1 MSGIEF
7 LGQNQ
12 KDNNAK
18 VIYLSDKGS
27 IEEFIQVVNLGAFEY
42 VRKPISPVQFAVI
55 VCDFFIENLR
65 EYQLN
70 SGAISGNVF

>member
-12 KDNNAK
+12 KDNIAK

-27 IEEFIQVVNLGAFEY
+27 VEEFVQVVQLGAFEY
-42 VRKPISPVQFAVI
+42 VRKPISPIQFAVI
-55 VCDFFIENLR
+55 VCDFFIENLK
-65 EYQLN
+65 EYQLS
-70 SGAISGNVF
+70 SGATS